1 MPESTSNAPLIY
13 IIPETE
19 RVFPGQRHPG
29 TYAGDRLS
37 AVKPCAFG
45 EARYHLLC
53 HCVIKHAFL
62 EARYSPC
69 WWRYIHTLG
78 IAT

>member
-29 TYAGDRLS
+29 TYAGDPLS
-37 AVKPCAFG
+37 AVKPS
-45 EARYHLLC
+45 HLVKL
-53 HCVIKHAFL
+53 
-62 EARYSPC
+62 
-69 WWRYIHTLG
+69 
-78 IAT
+78 ATTFSATA